1 MYLRLNSD
9 ESAIKDIFHSFF
21 ESECSIERV
30 RLSQH
35 AGFDTRAWERLIE
48 TGAPGM
54 CLPEQIGGGGAPL
67 TTGAI
72 VADLVG
78 EFIAPLPFIEHE
90 LPEVDASPNID
101 ALEK

>member
-30 RLSQH
+30 RTSQH
-35 AGFDTRAWERLIE
+35 TGFDTEAWERLVE

-54 CLPEQIGGGGAPL
+54 CLPEHIGGG
-67 TTGAI
+67 
-72 VADLVG
+72 
-78 EFIAPLPFIEHE
+78 
-90 LPEVDASPNID
+90 
-101 ALEK
+101 